1 MLIEFD
7 PPRLKEGRYT
17 MLSVNSLKPAV
28 PSLKA
33 TKVPEKP
40 MATNALELLEVNE
53 KLFKMLPTAEA
64 VKLDAMPLDVLRL
77 VASSPGLSIMSE
89 MVKSPITS

>member
-1 MLIEFD
+1 MLIEFA

-17 MLSVNSLKPAV
+17 MLSVNSLKPAM

-40 MATNALELLEVNE
+40 MVMNALELLAVNE
-53 KLFKMLPTAEA
+53 KVFRMLPTAEA
-64 VKLDAMPLDVLRL
+64 VKLDAMPLEVLRL

-89 MVKSPITS
+89 MVKSPIIS